1 MCELLT
7 RMERATAH
15 FLPRPLGPWGPGE
28 GSKGQISLNFN
39 YKVNCKYF
47 LLPNFVCVLTNET
60 GSDGI
65 LIPAPGSCPMGGT
78 LGHCGAKGVNLFL
91 NMVMWHIKLT
101 GMMRMQVQFTHKVQN
116 GDLGVRSKGQISF
129 NYSYKVN
136 FKDFLYETLCVFSQ
150 IKDRKHI
157 ERIFILLG

>member
-1 MCELLT
+1 M
-7 RMERATAH
+7 
-15 FLPRPLGPWGPGE
+15 
-28 GSKGQISLNFN
+28 
-39 YKVNCKYF
+39 
-47 LLPNFVCVLTNET
+47 
-60 GSDGI
+60 
-65 LIPAPGSCPMGGT
+65 
-78 LGHCGAKGVNLFL
+78 GHCGAKGVNLFL

-150 IKDRKHI
+150 INYRKHI
-157 ERIFILLG
+157 ERIFILLR